1 MTRAKSP
8 PLPPSIPAVPLTRG
22 SAPGGGPRRT
32 PLQPSR
38 FGDWLAASG
47 KRPTEL
53 AAELGCS
60 LSAIYNIR
68 AGHFRPGRD
77 LALAIERVSKRAV
90 PVSSWARKE

>member
-1 MTRAKSP
+1 MTRTKTTP
-8 PLPPSIPAVPLTRG
+8 PAIPAVPLTKAA
-22 SAPGGGPRRT
+22 APGGGPRKT
-32 PLQPSR
+32 PLPRSK
-38 FGDWLAASG
+38 FGDWLTACG
-47 KRPTEL
+47 MRPTQL

>member
-1 MTRAKSP
+1 MR
-8 PLPPSIPAVPLTRG
+8 IPAVPLTRAA
-22 SAPGGGPRRT
+22 SPGGGPRKT

-38 FGDWLAASG
+38 FGDWLHTCG
-47 KRPTEL
+47 KRPAQL

-68 AGHFRPGRD
+68 AGHFLPGRD
-77 LALAIERVSKRAV
+77 LALAIERVSMSAV